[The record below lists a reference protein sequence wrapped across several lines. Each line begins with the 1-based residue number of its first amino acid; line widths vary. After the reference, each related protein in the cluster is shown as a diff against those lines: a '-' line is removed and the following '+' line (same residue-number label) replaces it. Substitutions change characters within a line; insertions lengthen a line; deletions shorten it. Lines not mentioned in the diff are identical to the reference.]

1 MKSDY
6 LFVYG
11 TLLKGFNSYM
21 SKFLD
26 KNSEFV
32 GEGYFN
38 GKLFKVSWYPG
49 AVLSKIAS
57 GRVYGHIFKIHDH
70 IKTFKILDDYE
81 GVGEATAEYPNEYRR
96 ELIETFL
103 NDGTILRT
111 WVYVYNN
118 ATDHLRL
125 IISGDYLKES

>member
-1 MKSDY
+1 
-6 LFVYG
+6 
-11 TLLKGFNSYM
+11 M

-32 GEGYFN
+32 GEGYFI

-49 AVLSKIAS
+49 AVLSKTPS
-57 GRVYGHIFKIHDH
+57 ERVYGHIFKIHDYD
-70 IKTFKILDDYE
+70 KTFKILDDYE
-81 GVGEATAEYPNEYRR
+81 GVGDASTEYPNEFRR

-111 WVYVYNN
+111 WVYLYINP
-118 ATDHLRL
+118 TEHLRL
-125 IISGDYLKES
+125 IASGDYLKES